1 MWRERLP
8 DPRVGPSLPTYLH
21 HATCISHWPLPPMR
35 PTLSMYVLTR
45 RERERE
51 YKWGRVTDRE
61 EMVGAEPSVRTQ
73 ATSCGMTRVEGT
85 ASSVFSLTIL
95 AIRNLFRAS
104 TALFQQQRPAR
115 PPPPPRVT
123 CMWRALFTVNNFS
136 ALVLRPF
143 RQSRPLLGARSPRLP
158 SDGREPTQECSRV
171 ALGERWT
178 SACSRWSMRHR
189 LQVQASTWSKAK
201 PSPLCGSIGGPTTTS
216 CRCGKTPRRYRASTV
231 VASCPRHRQWHAGS
245 LG

>member
-123 CMWRALFTVNNFS
+123 CMWRAGGALCSLSTISPHLCSGPFVNPAHSWGLARRDFLPTEESPHKS
-136 ALVLRPF
+136 ARELRLARDGPQ
-143 RQSRPLLGARSPRLP
+143 RARGGVCGIACRCRRPHG
-158 SDGREPTQECSRV
+158 
-171 ALGERWT
+171 
-178 SACSRWSMRHR
+178 
-189 LQVQASTWSKAK
+189 AK
-201 PSPLCGSIGGPTTTS
+201 PSRHPCAAASGG
-216 CRCGKTPRRYRASTV
+216 RRRHLVGVERRHV
-231 VASCPRHRQWHAGS
+231 VTERRLS
-245 LG
+245 